1 MIHLQLVEGLHVAAL
16 NDLEKL
22 KEFEK
27 SKLKELTI
35 FALDNEGKETF
46 IKKLKTR
53 LDKFALTQLES
64 NLGVAPFNFGK
75 KMDYWPEMI
84 EINTPIDKKID
95 YLSERDKAEEN
106 FLREKKEADDER
118 VNHLI

>member
-1 MIHLQLVEGLHVAAL
+1 MAAL

-64 NLGVAPFNFGK
+64 DLGVAPFSFGK
-75 KMDYWPEMI
+75 QKDYWPEMI
-84 EINTPIDKKID
+84 ENNTPIDKKIN
-95 YLSERDKAEEN
+95 YLSERDTAEEK

-118 VNHLI
+118 VNQLI